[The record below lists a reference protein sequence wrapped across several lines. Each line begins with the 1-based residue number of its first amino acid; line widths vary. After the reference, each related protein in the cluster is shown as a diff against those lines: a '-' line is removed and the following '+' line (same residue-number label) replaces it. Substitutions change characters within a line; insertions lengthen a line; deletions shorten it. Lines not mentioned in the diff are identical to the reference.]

1 MKAFSCTAMVLFC
14 GLGLGAMAPA
24 LAVPVEPMF
33 VAQASAVATSGGNR
47 PAQVPA
53 KASGKPKSEPKPKTK
68 PAVAKKTP
76 AKAAKSGKRKTSE
89 VIAAPLPKARLDLSL
104 PPDMVKK
111 LQPPGQVEAQP
122 RRSLLP
128 ALFGEKPASESP
140 FQLNG
145 RLLSNE
151 MQLQLRNDSRQDV
164 EGAAIDFE
172 FKQ

>member
-1 MKAFSCTAMVLFC
+1 MKALSCAAVVVLC
-14 GLGLGAMAPA
+14 GLGLCTSGSA
-24 LAVPVEPMF
+24 LAVPAPESMLVAQ
-33 VAQASAVATSGGNR
+33 AQASATPHRNK
-47 PAQVPA
+47 PAQAPA
-53 KASGKPKSEPKPKTK
+53 KAKPKTK
-68 PAVAKKTP
+68 PAATKKPP
-76 AKAAKSGKRKTSE
+76 ARAAKSGKRKTSE

-104 PPDMVKK
+104 PPEMVKD
-111 LQPPGQVEAQP
+111 LQPPSQAEAQP
-122 RRSLLP
+122 RRQLLP